1 MISLL
6 ERFYDPTGGQ
16 IIYNKTPIYE
26 LCPRVYR
33 SGISLVQQEP
43 TLYSFTLKE
52 NISLGSSDPSSV
64 TEADIQDACR
74 KANIHEFISSL
85 PEGLDTP
92 VGAGGSALSGGQR
105 QRVAIARALLR
116 KPHLLLLDEA
126 TSALDTESEK
136 VVQRALDESKKK
148 DGCTTVAVAHRL
160 STIKDFDCI
169 YVFQNGNIV
178 ESGTHTELIEKR
190 DVYYQMCLGQGL
202 DRAVE

>member
-6 ERFYDPTGGQ
+6 ERFYDSTGGQ
-16 IIYNKTPIYE
+16 IIHNKTPIHE

-33 SGISLVQQEP
+33 SRISLVQQEP

-52 NISLGSSDPSSV
+52 NVSLGSLDPSSV
-64 TEADIQDACR
+64 TKADIQDACR

-85 PEGLDTP
+85 PEGLNTP

-116 KPHLLLLDEA
+116 KPQLLLLDEA

-136 VVQRALDESKKK
+136 VVQTALDESKKK
-148 DGCTTVAVAHRL
+148 EGCTTVAVAHRL

-169 YVFQNGNIV
+169 YVFQSGNVV
-178 ESGTHTELIEKR
+178 ESGTHAELIEKR